1 MVEVT
6 VGIKTRLTT
15 ISTRY
20 IVQGTMVFATAS
32 LAKRIEAA
40 EASLIEQIG
49 QAASRRLP
57 DGEAVCIRIGGG
69 VATFAGHGA
78 PSNKVAGLGFAEPP
92 DTTSLDH
99 LEREFDKRD
108 APVQVEF
115 ASLGD
120 PSVPRLLTERG
131 YRLVGFENVLGLAL
145 DDASL
150 AQLGSGGDAATR
162 IDRAG
167 PDEVPAW
174 RDTVITGF
182 LTPDIFDGPPSH
194 ESFEREAIERAYGDM
209 MSVVG
214 FRLYLARRDGEIAA
228 GGALRLWDGVAQL
241 SGAAT
246 LPQHR
251 RKGVQSAL
259 FRERL
264 KDAAAQGCD
273 VAVVTTQPGSKSQE
287 NAQRFDFGVLYV
299 RAVLVRE
306 AGISKSSRGDQQG

>member
-1 MVEVT
+1 VSRKP
-6 VGIKTRLTT
+6 GRHSI
-15 ISTRY
+15 
-20 IVQGTMVFATAS
+20 MVFATAT

-40 EASLIEQIG
+40 EATLIEQIG
-49 QAASRRLP
+49 RAASRRLP

-69 VATFAGHGA
+69 VGMFAGQGA
-78 PSNKVAGLGFAEPP
+78 PSNKVAGLGFDAPP
-92 DTTSLDH
+92 DARALDD
-99 LEREFDKRD
+99 LEREFDNRG
-108 APVQVEF
+108 APLQVEF

-120 PSVPRLLTERG
+120 PSVPKLLTERG

-150 AQLGSGGDAATR
+150 RRAGVGSVDPVTR
-162 IDRAG
+162 IDPAG
-167 PDEVPAW
+167 PDEVEAW
-174 RDTVITGF
+174 RDAVITGF
-182 LTPDIFDGPPSH
+182 LTPDVFDGPPSH
-194 ESFEREAIERAYGDM
+194 ESFGREAIERTFGDM
-209 MSVVG
+209 MGVSG
-214 FRLYLARRDGEIAA
+214 LRLYIARRDGDIAG
-228 GGALRLWDGVAQL
+228 GGALRLWDGIAQL

-246 LPQHR
+246 LPPYR

-287 NAQRFDFGVLYV
+287 NAQRFGFSVLYI

-306 AGISKSSRGDQQG
+306 PRR